1 MEIRQKIH
9 SEAQRAVF
17 IATLSLEVKE
27 RGDTAQCSYTTGF
40 HATTVEDKDY
50 VKLSGTMTG

>member
-1 MEIRQKIH
+1 MKPRG
-9 SEAQRAVF
+9 VF

-27 RGDTAQCSYTTGF
+27 GGGSQWWRGDTAQCSYATGF
-40 HATTVEDKDY
+40 HDTTVKDKDY